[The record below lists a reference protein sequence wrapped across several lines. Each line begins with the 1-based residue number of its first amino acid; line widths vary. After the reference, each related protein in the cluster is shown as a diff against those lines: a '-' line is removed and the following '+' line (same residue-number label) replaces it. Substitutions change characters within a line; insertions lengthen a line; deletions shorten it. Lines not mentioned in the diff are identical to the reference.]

1 MPSLQKS
8 LKRKFKKYTALIP
21 KTVKATKKFTK
32 KISNKSSCFLLK
44 TKKTIK
50 KIPSFVNSKTSKV
63 VRYFSK

>member
-1 MPSLQKS
+1 MSSLRKT
-8 LKRKFKKYTALIP
+8 LKKKFKKYTALIP

-32 KISNKSSCFLLK
+32 KMSNKSSSFLLK

-50 KIPSFVNSKTSKV
+50 KIPSFVNCKTSKV